1 MLQNHNRTNPTRT
14 TSGTWLQFGFKWGN
28 VEFHTPPRPLCWTP
42 TAKRPRSREESGSGS
57 KAAFALG
64 RTASTPPRPG
74 PLPSPVQIAAAAS
87 QQDPGPPLVF
97 GLCLH
102 QQWPDILSLQTA
114 EADVGMEILLVH
126 FTAEELSHEA

>member
-1 MLQNHNRTNPTRT
+1 MGAMWNSTLLLRAA
-14 TSGTWLQFGFKWGN
+14 G
-28 VEFHTPPRPLCWTP
+28 WTP
-42 TAKRPRSREESGSGS
+42 TAKRPRRGEESGSWS

-64 RTASTPPRPG
+64 WMASTLPSLG
-74 PLPSPVQIAAAAS
+74 PQPSPVPTAAAVS
-87 QQDPGPPLVF
+87 QQEPGLSLGF

-102 QQWPDILSLQTA
+102 QQQPNILSLQTA